1 MTTAFPTDQP
11 QSTSRAKG
19 AKTITAQARVPM
31 RLTYDMVDGRPVIR
45 TVHLLDP
52 TDPTGTAFLDAT
64 GFLSDISTD
73 EGKTLLRDEIVRIQ
87 IAANE
92 GTLGT

>member
-1 MTTAFPTDQP
+1 MTTSTDTPNTQP
-11 QSTSRAKG
+11 RAKG
-19 AKTITAQARVPM
+19 SETITAQARVPM

-52 TDPTGTAFLDAT
+52 TDPSGTAFLDAT

-73 EGKTLLRDEIVRIQ
+73 EGRTLLRDEIVRIQ

-92 GTLGT
+92 GTLGD